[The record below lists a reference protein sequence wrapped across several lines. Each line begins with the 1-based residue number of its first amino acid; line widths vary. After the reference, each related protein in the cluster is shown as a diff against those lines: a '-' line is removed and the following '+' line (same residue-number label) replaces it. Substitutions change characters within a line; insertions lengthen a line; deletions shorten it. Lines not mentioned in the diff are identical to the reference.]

1 MPLKLQIALLPET
14 LAICRLDQ
22 DAPIPEWAQGEHF
35 LSIVRTADELSIVCP
50 QGQVPE
56 EIKREE
62 GWRCFKVE
70 GTLDVSVTGV
80 LAALTTPLAFEG
92 ISVFAVSTF
101 DTDYL
106 LVQKKYLEKA
116 ITVLIRSGH
125 HFEYPQGG

>member
-1 MPLKLQIALLPET
+1 MPLKLQLALLSET
-14 LAICRLDQ
+14 LAICRLDPG
-22 DAPIPEWAQGEHF
+22 APIPEWAQGENF
-35 LSIVRTADELSIVCP
+35 LSISRTTDELSVICS

-56 EIKREE
+56 GVKKDG

-70 GTLDVSVTGV
+70 GTLDVPITGV

-125 HFEYPQGG
+125 HVEYPQGG